1 MDSFK
6 RLEENQLP
14 PKDSFYNILE
24 EYNITDAQYLHSSTI
39 LKIIFFKLRNNAVF
53 GKIMENLRNRH
64 HIKIIFNP
72 QKLMRL
78 TGQPH
83 F

>member
-1 MDSFK
+1 M
-6 RLEENQLP
+6 R
-14 PKDSFYNILE
+14 NI
-24 EYNITDAQYLHSSTI
+24 YMHNHSSTI

-53 GKIMENLRNRH
+53 GKTMENLRNH

-78 TGQPH
+78 TGQPD